1 MGPLVRLIGGGIGL
15 ASEALAARKE
25 SRARSKSPGPSRS
38 SDGDQDAS
46 RQSNLDAR
54 TENIPPY
61 APPAYETLNPN
72 SAQYG
77 VVETA
82 DEKQAKELIET
93 GQAVPVEE
101 SHEDPIESGE
111 IDEDEAYWELD
122 EAAALED
129 PSSTVLDEKPKGD
142 EPKADVHKLVQK
154 FLAAHPAPSHTPRGP
169 LECPVIIPQRRPHTK
184 ARGFV
189 RAYAP
194 ALEDAGIDQD
204 TWMEFLK
211 IFHKSQQV
219 GSSDKQPL
227 VLQVQ
232 RH

>member
-15 ASEALAARKE
+15 ASEALAAHKE

-38 SDGDQDAS
+38 SNTDQDAP
-46 RQSNLDAR
+46 RQSNLNAR
-54 TENIPPY
+54 TEDTPSY
-61 APPAYETLNPN
+61 APPAYDTLNPD
-72 SAQYG
+72 SPQYG
-77 VVETA
+77 IVETA
-82 DEKQAKELIET
+82 NEKQARELIET
-93 GQAVPVEE
+93 GQAVPVEK

-111 IDEDEAYWELD
+111 IDEDEAYWALD

-129 PSSTVLDEKPKGD
+129 PSSTVLDEKPEGD
-142 EPKADVHKLVQK
+142 EPKADVHNLVQK
-154 FLAAHPAPSHTPRGP
+154 FLTAHPAPPYVSMGP

-194 ALEDAGIDQD
+194 ALEDAGIDQG

-227 VLQVQ
+227 SLQMQ
-232 RH
+232 

>member
-15 ASEALAARKE
+15 ASEALAAHKE
-25 SRARSKSPGPSRS
+25 SRARSKSPGPSTS
-38 SDGDQDAS
+38 SNGDQHAS
-46 RQSNLDAR
+46 RQSNLNAS

-82 DEKQAKELIET
+82 DERQAKELIET

-101 SHEDPIESGE
+101 SHEDTIESGE

-142 EPKADVHKLVQK
+142 EPKADVHKLVQN
-154 FLAAHPAPSHTPRGP
+154 FLAAHPAPSSTPRGP

-194 ALEDAGIDQD
+194 ALEDAGVDQD

-219 GSSDKQPL
+219 RSSDKQPL
-227 VLQVQ
+227 VLQMQ
-232 RH
+232 

>member
-15 ASEALAARKE
+15 ASEAIAAHKE

-38 SDGDQDAS
+38 SDPGQDAP

-61 APPAYETLNPN
+61 APPAYDTLNPD
-72 SAQYG
+72 SAQVG

-82 DEKQAKELIET
+82 DEKQEKELIQT
-93 GQAVPVEE
+93 GQAVPVKVT
-101 SHEDPIESGE
+101 HEDPVGSGE

-122 EAAALED
+122 EAMALED
-129 PSSTVLDEKPKGD
+129 RSSTMLDEETKP
-142 EPKADVHKLVQK
+142 DVHKLVQK
-154 FLAAHPAPSHTPRGP
+154 FLTAHPAPSQPLTGP

-194 ALEDAGIDQD
+194 ALEDASIDQD
-204 TWMEFLK
+204 TWMEFLE
-211 IFHKSQQV
+211 IFHKSQRV
-219 GSSDKQPL
+219 GAGYKQPL
-227 VLQVQ
+227 IPQFQ
-232 RH
+232 

>member
-15 ASEALAARKE
+15 ASEAIAAHKE

-38 SDGDQDAS
+38 SDPGQDAPS
-46 RQSNLDAR
+46 QSNLDAR

-61 APPAYETLNPN
+61 APPAYDTLNPD
-72 SAQYG
+72 SAQVG

-93 GQAVPVEE
+93 GQAVPVKVT
-101 SHEDPIESGE
+101 HENPVRSGD

-122 EAAALED
+122 EAVASEN
-129 PSSTVLDEKPKGD
+129 PSPNLLDEEPKGN
-142 EPKADVHKLVQK
+142 EPKPDVHKLVQK
-154 FLAAHPAPSHTPRGP
+154 FLTAHPAPPQPLMGP

-211 IFHKSQQV
+211 LFHKSQQV
-219 GSSDKQPL
+219 
-227 VLQVQ
+227 
-232 RH
+232 

>member
-1 MGPLVRLIGGGIGL
+1 MGPVVRLIGGGIGL
-15 ASEALAARKE
+15 ASEALAAHKE
-25 SRARSKSPGPSRS
+25 SRARSKSPGSSRS
-38 SDGDQDAS
+38 SNTYQDAS
-46 RQSNLDAR
+46 RQSNLNAR

-61 APPAYETLNPN
+61 DPPAYDTLNPN
-72 SAQYG
+72 SAHYG
-77 VVETA
+77 FVETA
-82 DEKQAKELIET
+82 DEKQAKELIEK
-93 GQAVPVEE
+93 GQAVPIED
-101 SHEDPIESGE
+101 SHEASIESGE

-129 PSSTVLDEKPKGD
+129 PSSTVLDEERKGD

-154 FLAAHPAPSHTPRGP
+154 FLTAHPAPPQIATGP
-169 LECPVIIPQRRPHTK
+169 LECPVVIPQRRPHTK

-219 GSSDKQPL
+219 GSSYKQPL
-227 VLQVQ
+227 A
-232 RH
+232 

>member
-15 ASEALAARKE
+15 ASEAIAAHKE

-38 SDGDQDAS
+38 SDPGQDAP

-61 APPAYETLNPN
+61 APPAYDTLKQD
-72 SAQYG
+72 SAQVG

-93 GQAVPVEE
+93 GQAVPVKVTR
-101 SHEDPIESGE
+101 EDTVGSGE

-122 EAAALED
+122 EAIALED
-129 PSSTVLDEKPKGD
+129 RSSTMLDEEPKGD
-142 EPKADVHKLVQK
+142 EPKPDVHKLVQK
-154 FLAAHPAPSHTPRGP
+154 FLTAHPAPSQPLTGP

-211 IFHKSQQV
+211 LFHKSQQV
-219 GSSDKQPL
+219 GAGYKQPL
-227 VLQVQ
+227 VSQI
-232 RH
+232 

>member
-15 ASEALAARKE
+15 ASEALAAHKE

-38 SDGDQDAS
+38 SNSDQDAS
-46 RQSNLDAR
+46 YQSSLNAR
-54 TENIPPY
+54 AENIPPY
-61 APPAYETLNPN
+61 DPPAYDTLNPD

-77 VVETA
+77 IVETA
-82 DEKQAKELIET
+82 NEKQAKELIEA
-93 GQAVPVEE
+93 GQAVPVEV
-101 SHEDPIESGE
+101 SHEDLIESGE
-111 IDEDEAYWELD
+111 VDEDEACWELD

-129 PSSTVLDEKPKGD
+129 PSSTVLDEKTEGN

-154 FLAAHPAPSHTPRGP
+154 FLTAHPAPSNTVRGP
-169 LECPVIIPQRRPHTK
+169 LECPVIIPQRRPHNK

-219 GSSDKQPL
+219 GSSD
-227 VLQVQ
+227 
-232 RH
+232 R

>member
-1 MGPLVRLIGGGIGL
+1 M
-15 ASEALAARKE
+15 ALLLKLSQHKE

-38 SDGDQDAS
+38 SNTDQDAS
-46 RQSNLDAR
+46 RQSNLNAR

-61 APPAYETLNPN
+61 APPAYDTLNPD
-72 SAQYG
+72 SAQCG

-93 GQAVPVEE
+93 GQAVPVEQ
-101 SHEDPIESGE
+101 SHEDPIDSGE

-129 PSSTVLDEKPKGD
+129 PSSTVGDEKPMGD

-154 FLAAHPAPSHTPRGP
+154 FLTAHPAPPHTPMGP

-194 ALEDAGIDQD
+194 VLEDAGIDQD
-204 TWMEFLK
+204 TWIEFLK

-219 GSSDKQPL
+219 GSSDKHPL
-227 VLQVQ
+227 LLQMQ
-232 RH
+232 

>member
-1 MGPLVRLIGGGIGL
+1 MRLIGGGIGL
-15 ASEALAARKE
+15 ASEALAAHKE

-38 SDGDQDAS
+38 SNTDQDAP
-46 RQSNLDAR
+46 RQSDLNAR
-54 TENIPPY
+54 TEDIPPY
-61 APPAYETLNPN
+61 APPAYDTLNPD
-72 SAQYG
+72 SVHYG
-77 VVETA
+77 IVETA
-82 DEKQAKELIET
+82 DEKQAKELIEK
-93 GQAVPVEE
+93 GQAVPVED

-129 PSSTVLDEKPKGD
+129 PSSTVLDEEPKGD

-154 FLAAHPAPSHTPRGP
+154 FLTAHPAPPQPPTGP

-219 GSSDKQPL
+219 GTICKQPL
-227 VLQVQ
+227 D
-232 RH
+232 

>member
-15 ASEALAARKE
+15 ASEAIAAHKE

-38 SDGDQDAS
+38 SDPAQDAS
-46 RQSNLDAR
+46 RQSNFNAR
-54 TENIPPY
+54 TENISPY
-61 APPAYETLNPN
+61 PPPAYDTLNHE
-72 SAQYG
+72 SIQYG
-77 VVETA
+77 VVETS

-93 GQAVPVEE
+93 GQAVPVEDI
-101 SHEDPIESGE
+101 HEDPIESGE

-122 EAAALED
+122 EVVALD
-129 PSSTVLDEKPKGD
+129 PSSTMLDEEPQDD
-142 EPKADVHKLVQK
+142 EPKPDVHKLVQK
-154 FLAAHPAPSHTPRGP
+154 FLTANPAPPQTLTGP

-189 RAYAP
+189 CAYAP

-219 GSSDKQPL
+219 GSGYKQPL
-227 VLQVQ
+227 ASQIP
-232 RH
+232 